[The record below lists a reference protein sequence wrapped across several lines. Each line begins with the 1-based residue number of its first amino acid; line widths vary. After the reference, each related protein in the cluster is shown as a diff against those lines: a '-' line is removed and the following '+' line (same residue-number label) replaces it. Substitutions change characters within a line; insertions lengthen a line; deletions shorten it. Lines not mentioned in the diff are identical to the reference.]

1 MIEDPLSVQVN
12 SLNRTLLY
20 ATWLLWVV
28 RTIDISYEVITVI
41 LKNSQFSIINKHK
54 KDVEYIKDVYKKRIQ
69 SEADSF
75 ISQEDQPDT
84 ILAQDILFVDR
95 ISI

>member
-1 MIEDPLSVQVN
+1 MN
-12 SLNRTLLY
+12 
-20 ATWLLWVV
+20 
-28 RTIDISYEVITVI
+28 
-41 LKNSQFSIINKHK
+41 LKISQFQILNKERK
-54 KDVEYIKDVYKKRIQ
+54 EVEYVKDVYKRRIQ

-75 ISQEDQPDT
+75 VNQEEQPDS